1 MASGSGRTGL
11 ERIAVLTPTL
21 PSRRSLLDEAT
32 ASVAAQTY
40 PVSHLVGVDQD
51 REGPSVIRNRL
62 AASSDADWYLPLDD
76 DDLLDADCVERLVEQ
91 SSDADVVV
99 PWCRVVDV
107 PGLEPWTPN
116 RLFRPESMLLYNFVP
131 VTCLVRAELWRDVGG
146 MPERV
151 EVEDWRFWLRCLAE
165 GARFRV
171 VPEVCWS
178 YRRGLAG
185 SRNQWAAAAA

>member
-1 MASGSGRTGL
+1 L
-11 ERIAVLTPTL
+11 ERITVLTPTL
-21 PSRRSLLDEAT
+21 PERQQLLDECAASIT
-32 ASVAAQTY
+32 AQSH
-40 PVSHLVGVDQD
+40 PVSHLVGVDAD

-62 AASSDADWYLPLDD
+62 AASTSADWFLPLDD
-76 DDLLDADCVERLVEQ
+76 DDLLDPDCVERLVEQ

-131 VTCLVRAELWRDVGG
+131 VTALVRAELWREVGG
-146 MPERV
+146 MPEGV
-151 EVEDWRFWLRCLAE
+151 EVEDWLMWQRCLAA

-171 VPEVCWS
+171 VPEVCWT

-185 SRNQWAAAAA
+185 SRNEWAAAAA